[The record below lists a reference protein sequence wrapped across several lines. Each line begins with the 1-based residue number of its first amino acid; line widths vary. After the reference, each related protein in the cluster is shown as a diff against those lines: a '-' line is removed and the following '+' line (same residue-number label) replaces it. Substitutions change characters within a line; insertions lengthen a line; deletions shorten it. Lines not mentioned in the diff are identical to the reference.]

1 MRYICNSVI
10 MYDKDIDF
18 NLLDLHILL
27 YLLDA
32 GMNAEDGIYGAWQD
46 EARLK
51 EEREVQTQ
59 TNICEIQAQ
68 YFLLWVK
75 YRRDNYVPETPEQS
89 TDSELSE
96 IEPDRSEEEEP
107 APTGDVKASEPHPN
121 DQENGRD
128 DSSPVVVQFLEKV
141 DPCLLA
147 QFAVSGCVKKE
158 LVLVNSVKV
167 SRSGLE

>member
-1 MRYICNSVI
+1 M
-10 MYDKDIDF
+10 
-18 NLLDLHILL
+18 L
-27 YLLDA
+27 
-32 GMNAEDGIYGAWQD
+32 GWNAEDGIHGAWRD

-75 YRRDNYVPETPEQS
+75 YRRDNYAPENPEQS
-89 TDSELSE
+89 TDSELE

-107 APTGDVKASEPHPN
+107 APTGDMKASEPHPN

-128 DSSPVVVQFLEKV
+128 DSSPVGVQFLA
-141 DPCLLA
+141 DP
-147 QFAVSGCVKKE
+147 FVVSGCVKKE

-167 SRSGLE
+167 SRSVLE